1 MSGKQLTKNYIYL
14 IISQVSVNLLQLITV
29 PYVSRVLEPEGIGV
43 YSYAFAIMTYFS
55 MFGTLGLNY
64 YSQVE
69 IAKQMDNKEAR
80 HKLFWECFTSKFLTL
95 ILSIIAFALFVSFT
109 NLPDKSVFWAVTIS
123 LLGEIFNTS
132 WYLIGTENF
141 RYLATIPVITRLSSL
156 PLIFIFITQKSDL
169 LLYVLIVQ
177 LANFLGNVLMSVPII
192 KEHGFKLAR
201 NLEIKKHLINN
212 LVYFIPTIAVTVYHA
227 LDKTMLGIIQET
239 TVQNGYYE
247 QASKIIQILTVVTT
261 SLSMVV
267 LPRVTFL
274 EKEKKQEE
282 LNYVHD
288 RMFQAIF
295 LIAFPMLFGIV
306 SISERFVPM
315 FFGAD
320 YMGSVPILNILTILV
335 LIIGLDNLIGAQGLT
350 ARGLQKKYGYGTIIG
365 LFCNLILNTYLIKP
379 YGGIGAA
386 IASVISES
394 VILLC
399 FIIFTW
405 SYFSFRNMIK
415 YAIKYCFYGLIM
427 FFAVKESLIYIPNS
441 ILGIILNILLGAI
454 VYGFILLITKD
465 ELTNLFLK
473 VIKDK
478 YLKKKDKYET
488 T

>member
-14 IISQVSVNLLQLITV
+14 IISQISVNLLQLITV
-29 PYVSRVLEPEGIGV
+29 PYVSRVLEPEGIGI
-43 YSYAFAIMTYFS
+43 YSYAVAIMTYFS

-69 IAKQMDNKEAR
+69 IAKQMNNKENR
-80 HKLFWECFTSKFLTL
+80 HKLFWECFFSKSITL
-95 ILSIIAFALFVSFT
+95 LLSNIAFFIFISFA
-109 NLPDKSVFWAVTIS
+109 NLPNKTIFSIVSIS
-123 LLGEIFNTS
+123 LIGEFFNTG

-141 RYLATIPVITRLSSL
+141 MYMATIPVIIRLSAL
-156 PLIFIFITQKSDL
+156 PLVFIFITQKSDL

-177 LANFLGNVLMSVPII
+177 LANFFGNVLMLVPII
-192 KEHGFKLAR
+192 KEHGFKIAK

-227 LDKTMLGIIQET
+227 LDKTMLGIFQET

-274 EKEKKQEE
+274 EKEKKQDE
-282 LNYVHD
+282 LDYVHN
-288 RMFQAIF
+288 RTFQAIF
-295 LIAFPMLFGIV
+295 LIACPLLFGII

-320 YMGSVPILNILTILV
+320 YMGSVPILNILAVLV
-335 LIIGLDNLIGAQGLT
+335 VIIGLDNLIGAQGLT
-350 ARGLQKKYGYGTIIG
+350 ARGLQKKYGIGTIIG
-365 LFCNLILNTYLIKP
+365 LFCNLLLNIYFIKN

-386 IASVISES
+386 IASVISEF

-405 SYFSFRNMIK
+405 NYFSFRNMIK
-415 YAIKYCFYGLIM
+415 YAIRYSIYGVIM
-427 FFAVKESLIYIPNS
+427 FFIVKESLLYINNTVS
-441 ILGIILNILLGAI
+441 GLILNILIGAI
-454 VYGFILLITKD
+454 VYIFILLITKD
-465 ELTNLFLK
+465 ELTYLF
-473 VIKDK
+473 IKAIKNKFFPQEDK
-478 YLKKKDKYET
+478 I
-488 T
+488 